1 MTDVALSF
9 RGQKQPSGAPVGA
22 VQTGWQTS
30 HPFSQLDR
38 YVPLARQEHRLYD
51 ALREAVPV
59 IDTAIYKILRLVGD
73 FSVDCGSKALN
84 RDLDEFLQN
93 VPVGAAGQGISVF
106 VSQFLEQLL
115 MYGTA
120 VGEMVPGRSGTGISA
135 LYVAPLSG
143 VELRQDGGPL
153 KVTVCRREG
162 ASAVPVKYPQ
172 LILLSA
178 LNPTPEHPFGVSM
191 LRGLPFVSGILL
203 KIFHSVGQN
212 FERVGNIRF
221 AVTYKPQ
228 EDAASKAFAK
238 ERAMQ
243 IASEW
248 SRAMNGDGGR
258 VSDFIAV
265 GDVDIKVIGA
275 DNQILESSV
284 PARQMLEQIIAKTGL
299 PPFLLGLSW
308 SSTERMAQQQS
319 DLLTS
324 ELESY
329 RKLLTPV
336 IAKICRM
343 WLRLHGSFAAPE
355 IIWSDISLQD
365 EVELAKARLM
375 RAQAAQIE
383 EKLGSRSSGGP
394 QLPRK
399 DGTTNE

>member
-1 MTDVALSF
+1 MALI
-9 RGQKQPSGAPVGA
+9 GKKIGDAPVGA
-22 VQTGWQTS
+22 VQTGWSRS

-59 IDTAIYKILRLVGD
+59 IDTAIYKLLRLIGD
-73 FSVDCGSKALN
+73 FTVSCGSEALDAELG
-84 RDLDEFLQN
+84 RFLRQ
-93 VPVGAAGQGISVF
+93 VPVGPAGCGITAF
-106 VSQFLEQLL
+106 VSQYFEQLL
-115 MYGTA
+115 MYGAA
-120 VGEMVPGRSGTGISA
+120 VGEIVPNASGTGVAA

-143 VELRQDGGPL
+143 VELRQDAGGL
-153 KVTVCRREG
+153 GVTVCRREG
-162 ASAVPVKYPQ
+162 ASAVPVRYPQ

-178 LNPTPEHPFGVSM
+178 LNPSPENPFGVSL
-191 LRGLPFVSGILL
+191 LRGLPFVSGVLL
-203 KIFHSVGQN
+203 KIFHSIGQN

-248 SRAMNGDGGR
+248 SNAMSGQGGQI
-258 VSDFIAV
+258 SDFIAV

-284 PARQMLEQIIAKTGL
+284 PARLMLEQIVAKTGL

-308 SSTERMAQQQS
+308 SSTERMASQQS

-324 ELESY
+324 ELEAY
-329 RKLLTPV
+329 RKLLTPALEKV
-336 IAKICRM
+336 CRM
-343 WLRLHGSFAAPE
+343 WLRLNGSFAAPE
-355 IIWSDISLQD
+355 VKWNDISLQD

-383 EKLGSRSSGGP
+383 EKL
-394 QLPRK
+394 LPAGK
-399 DGTTNE
+399 DEIA